1 MPFRS
6 NIIKQQRI
14 QMLRYIVASRWV
26 LHALIVVLGL
36 IQKAIGVADFNW
48 NIFGLLAITYG
59 YNFAFYLYLHREPN
73 RITTRGLFAISVAQ
87 VVLDQIVYT
96 IVLYASG
103 GVESL
108 SFLFYFLTIFIA
120 IVLFNELQIIALML
134 FTVVLYVGVLILE
147 YEAVIPHFA
156 RYHFD
161 PGFYQ
166 NIGVTVHN
174 AATVVLIM
182 VFTSFFAAF
191 INNLIRQREEDI
203 ESERDKVVAIVNNL
217 VDGII
222 LLDHRG
228 RVVLMNP
235 YAQRLLGLH
244 TREYTNT
251 LLTPNKFKAPL
262 HPLIHF
268 IQSATREPVYESSE
282 LVIEDGE
289 EHVIIQATALQ
300 VTDPE
305 GANIGALVILRNVT
319 KEKDLDQMKSDFIS
333 VAAHQLR
340 TPLSTLKWLFKLL
353 LDGDGGA
360 MTAKQTDLIAKG
372 YQRNEEVIEIVN
384 NLLDVS
390 EIEGGRLPLTF
401 VSASLTDM
409 LKELTEASRVH
420 AQRKEVN
427 IEYHQLAELPTMKLD
442 RQKLKMALQNL
453 IENGI
458 KYSYPQQTVSVS
470 VQLDND
476 EAIVKIQDTG
486 IGMSDETKEKLF
498 TKFFRGREAVNKDPS
513 GSGLGL
519 YIVRNIIEK
528 HGGSIDII
536 STLGKGTTFI
546 VRLPIT

>member
-1 MPFRS
+1 MSFRTFDA
-6 NIIKQQRI
+6 KTKRI
-14 QMLRYIVASRWV
+14 QLLRYIVASRWV

-36 IQKAIGVADFNW
+36 VQKAIGVADFNLT
-48 NIFGLLAITYG
+48 IFALLAVTYS
-59 YNFAFYLYLHREPN
+59 YNLAFYFYLRRDPR
-73 RITTRGLFAISVAQ
+73 RISERGLFWVSVAQ
-87 VVLDQIVYT
+87 VVFDQIIYS

-108 SFLFYFLTIFIA
+108 SFLFYFLTIFMA
-120 IVLFNELQIIALML
+120 ILLFNELQIIALML
-134 FTVVLYVGVLILE
+134 FTVVLYIGVLTLE
-147 YEAVIPHFA
+147 YRGVLEHIP

-174 AATVVLIM
+174 AATVVFIL

-191 INNLIRQREEDI
+191 INNLIRQREADI
-203 ESERDKVVAIVNNL
+203 ASERDRLVAIVNNL

-222 LLDHRG
+222 LLDHHG
-228 RVVLMNP
+228 HLVLMNP
-235 YAQRLLGLH
+235 YAQRLLHLRGGQPV
-244 TREYTNT
+244 NSVFT
-251 LLTPNKFKAPL
+251 LNQFEPAL
-262 HPLIHF
+262 HPLVEF

-282 LVIEDGE
+282 LTIQEGDD
-289 EHVIIQATALQ
+289 HIIIQATALQ
-300 VTDPE
+300 VTDPS
-305 GANIGALVILRNVT
+305 GTNIGALVILRNVT

-353 LDGDGGA
+353 LDGDGGP
-360 MTAKQTDLIAKG
+360 MSEKQMDLIAKG

-401 VSASLTDM
+401 VEASLTDM
-409 LKELTEASRVH
+409 LKDISEASKVH
-420 AQRKEVN
+420 GARKEVS
-427 IEYHQLAELPTMKLD
+427 IEYKPVELPAMKID
-442 RQKLKMALQNL
+442 RQKMKMAFQNL
-453 IENGI
+453 IENAI
-458 KYSYPQQTVSVS
+458 KYSYPKQTVTVS
-470 VQLDND
+470 IVLDND
-476 EAIVKIQDTG
+476 EVVIKVDDQG
-486 IGMSDETKEKLF
+486 IGMSEETKDKLF
-498 TKFFRGREAVNKDPS
+498 TKFFRGREAVAKDPS

-528 HGGSIDII
+528 HGGSIELN
-536 STLGKGTTFI
+536 SKLGKGTTFT

>member
-6 NIIKQQRI
+6 ATVKQQRI

-48 NIFGLLAITYG
+48 NIFGLLAITYS
-59 YNFAFYLYLHREPN
+59 YNFVFYLYLHRNPN
-73 RITTRGLFAISVAQ
+73 RITQRGLFAISVVQ
-87 VVLDQIVYT
+87 VVFDQIVYS

-108 SFLFYFLTIFIA
+108 SFLFYFLTIFMA

-134 FTVVLYVGVLILE
+134 FTVALYVSVLMLE
-147 YEAVIPHFA
+147 YEGIIPHLP

-228 RVVLMNP
+228 RVALMNP
-235 YAQRLLGLH
+235 YAQRLLALR

-251 LLTPNKFKAPL
+251 ILTPNKFKAALRPL
-262 HPLIHF
+262 VEF
-268 IQSATREPVYESSE
+268 IQSATKEPVYESSE
-282 LVIEDGE
+282 LTIEDGG

-300 VTDPE
+300 VTDTE
-305 GANIGALVILRNVT
+305 GANIGSLVILRNVT

-360 MTAKQTDLIAKG
+360 MTAKQTDLISKG

-401 VSASLTDM
+401 VSASLTDL

-420 AQRKEVN
+420 ALRKEVN
-427 IEYHQLAELPTMKLD
+427 IEYQQTVELPAMKID

-458 KYSYPQQTVSVS
+458 KYSYPKQTVTVSVGI
-470 VQLDND
+470 DND
-476 EAIVKIQDTG
+476 EAIVKIKDTG
-486 IGMSDETKEKLF
+486 IGMSDETKDKLF

-528 HGGSIDII
+528 HGGSIDLE

-546 VRLPIT
+546 IRLPIT